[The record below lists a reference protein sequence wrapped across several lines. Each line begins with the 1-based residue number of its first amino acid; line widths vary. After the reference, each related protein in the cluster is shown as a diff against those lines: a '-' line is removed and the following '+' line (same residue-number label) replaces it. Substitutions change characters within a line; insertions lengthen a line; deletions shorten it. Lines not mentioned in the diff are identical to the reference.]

1 MVCAYCGGPTQV
13 INSRLQKRSN
23 QVWRRRSCLRC
34 GALFTTHEAVQLGKS
49 FTVAHGKQV
58 EPFTSDKLFTEV
70 LLAVADQPRCY
81 EAARELTSTIIQN
94 LQKKA
99 TKPLFEAHQI
109 STEAASVLKR
119 YNRRAYLRYMA
130 EHPSLQSIKKRS
142 TY

>member
-1 MVCAYCGGPTQV
+1 MVCAYCGGQTQV
-13 INSRLQKRSN
+13 INSRSQKRNN

-34 GALFTTHEAVQLGKS
+34 GALFTTHEAIHLGKS
-49 FTVAHGKQV
+49 FTVAHGNQV

-99 TKPLFEAHQI
+99 TRPLFEAQRI

-119 YNRRAYLRYMA
+119 YNRRAYLRYVA
-130 EHPSLQSIKKRS
+130 EHPSLQSTKKRS